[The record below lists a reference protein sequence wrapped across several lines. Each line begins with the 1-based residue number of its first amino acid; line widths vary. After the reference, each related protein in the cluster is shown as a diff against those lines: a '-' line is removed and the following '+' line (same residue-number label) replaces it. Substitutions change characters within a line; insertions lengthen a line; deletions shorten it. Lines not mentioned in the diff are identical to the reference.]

1 MPLFTIDLPD
11 DLMALATQNAYF
23 KRQSVE
29 TYIADLVMKKFTEAN
44 EAELTELKSDDKK
57 VTE

>member
-11 DLMALATQNAYF
+11 DLMALATQNADF

-29 TYIADLVMKKFTEAN
+29 TYVAELLMKKFTQAN
-44 EAELTELKSDDKK
+44 EAELTELKSDDKR
-57 VTE
+57 